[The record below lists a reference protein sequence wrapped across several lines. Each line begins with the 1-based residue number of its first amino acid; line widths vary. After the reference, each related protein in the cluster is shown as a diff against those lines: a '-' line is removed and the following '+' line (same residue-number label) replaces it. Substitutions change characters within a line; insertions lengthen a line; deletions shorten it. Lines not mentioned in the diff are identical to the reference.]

1 MANTDERRDL
11 EASFDDK
18 DGSVERF
25 EVDVGSINE
34 VKRTRELQNKISIF
48 RHMGKVEEWLD
59 KKMGVETQGIDRIPE
74 EQKRPPS
81 IWNVCVTSTHENG
94 RWTVYS
100 VKRGVRW

>member
-1 MANTDERRDL
+1 MANTDEKRDL

-25 EVDVGSINE
+25 EVNVGSINE

-48 RHMGKVEEWLD
+48 RHMRKGGEWLD

-81 IWNVCVTSTHENG
+81 MWNV
-94 RWTVYS
+94 RAL
-100 VKRGVRW
+100 